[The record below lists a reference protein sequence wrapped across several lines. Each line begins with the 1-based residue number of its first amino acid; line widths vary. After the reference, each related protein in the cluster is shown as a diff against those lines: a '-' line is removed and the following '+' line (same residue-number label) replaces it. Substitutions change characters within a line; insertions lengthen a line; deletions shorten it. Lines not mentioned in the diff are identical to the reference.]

1 MFEKFVGIS
10 FWSWFIVSVTL
21 ILEEELVEFWRI
33 AEKIYLKDSFYTRL
47 KLYFIFVLLC
57 ILVI

>member
-10 FWSWFIVSVTL
+10 FLSWFIVSVTL

-33 AEKIYLKDSFYTRL
+33 A
-47 KLYFIFVLLC
+47 LC
-57 ILVI
+57 